1 MKWYLLFAGEDFA
14 DHSSGYLYES
24 FDGEEFSVSSMV
36 AHAKEC
42 SSNKAWVL
50 LQEVYIDPIHHNL
63 VSATLWEKWE
73 PLKKKIVLDPKKGKA
88 KKSVAQKKAEALEQM
103 NIFFTSAPQVPTVTA
118 VANAVAQA
126 APINPEW

>member
-24 FDGEEFSVSSMV
+24 FDGEEFSVASMV
-36 AHAKEC
+36 DHAKTC
-42 SSNKAWVL
+42 FNGKAWMVL
-50 LQEVYIDPIHHNL
+50 QSVEINPNTHETTIVK
-63 VSATLWEKWE
+63 LWEKWE

-103 NIFFTSAPQVPTVTA
+103 NIFFTAAPQVPTAAAITIDV
-118 VANAVAQA
+118 A